1 MKVETLHDLYIKE
14 LRDLYHAENQIVKA
28 LPKMI
33 DASTS
38 SELRNALAQHL
49 EQTRE
54 HVTRLEQ
61 VFRMHNEEA
70 KGEKCKGMEGIIDE
84 GKDIVSHD
92 EDLEVRDA
100 GIVGGAQK
108 VEHYEI
114 ASYGSVRN
122 WAGQMGHT
130 QDAQLLQQ
138 TLNEEK
144 EADRKLTEIAETLN
158 AQAAHRER

>member
-1 MKVETLHDLYIKE
+1 MKVESLHDLYIKE
-14 LRDLYHAENQIVKA
+14 LRDLYNAENQIVKA

-33 DASTS
+33 DAANS

-49 EQTRE
+49 DQTRE

-61 VFRMHNEEA
+61 VFRMHNEDV

-84 GKDIVSHD
+84 GKDVVSHD
-92 EDLEVRDA
+92 ENLDVRDA
-100 GIVGGAQK
+100 GIIGGAQK

-114 ASYGSVRN
+114 ASYGSVRT
-122 WAGQMGHT
+122 WADQMGHT

-144 EADRKLTEIAETLN
+144 EADRKLTELAEILN
-158 AQAAHRER
+158 VQAARRDR

>member
-1 MKVETLHDLYIKE
+1 MKVESLHDLYIKE
-14 LRDLYHAENQIVKA
+14 LRDLYNAENQIVKA

-33 DASTS
+33 DAANS

-49 EQTRE
+49 DQTRE

-61 VFRMHNEEA
+61 VFRMHNEDV

-84 GKDIVSHD
+84 GKDVVSHD
-92 EDLEVRDA
+92 ENLDVRDA
-100 GIVGGAQK
+100 GIIGGAQK

-122 WAGQMGHT
+122 WADQMGHV

-144 EADRKLTEIAETLN
+144 EADRKLTEIAGTLN
-158 AQAAHRER
+158 PLAARQSR